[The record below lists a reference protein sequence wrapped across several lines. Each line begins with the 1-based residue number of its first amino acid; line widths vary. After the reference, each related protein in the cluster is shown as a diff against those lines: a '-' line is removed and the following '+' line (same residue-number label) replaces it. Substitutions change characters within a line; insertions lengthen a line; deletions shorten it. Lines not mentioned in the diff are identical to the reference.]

1 VPRALSKSLARVG
14 ISKPVA
20 HSRNASATG
29 GLPTVLLPWNL
40 GSYEPMNNFHP
51 LFRKWVQAQT
61 SVRFVRP
68 PWAKELCQS
77 PRYRED
83 CSNTQYLE
91 HGFGRVFEFEK
102 QENSS
107 VSRNLFLAADYLLL
121 PNFIIRYHSLLRRGH
136 FSFIVSRYL
145 RFLCRWVF
153 RVRNLTASSYQ
164 TFCRS
169 IERYSNRTTAWGF
182 FHT

>member
-1 VPRALSKSLARVG
+1 MG
-14 ISKPVA
+14 TI
-20 HSRNASATG
+20 
-29 GLPTVLLPWNL
+29 
-40 GSYEPMNNFHP
+40 
-51 LFRKWVQAQT
+51 QT

-102 QENSS
+102 AREFFSIQEFIFSS
-107 VSRNLFLAADYLLL
+107 RLSAAAEFHHTI
-121 PNFIIRYHSLLRRGH
+121 PFTTAKRPFFFHCES
-136 FSFIVSRYL
+136 

-169 IERYSNRTTAWGF
+169 IERYSN
-182 FHT
+182 

>member
-1 VPRALSKSLARVG
+1 M
-14 ISKPVA
+14 
-20 HSRNASATG
+20 H
-29 GLPTVLLPWNL
+29 
-40 GSYEPMNNFHP
+40 NFHP

-102 QENSS
+102 AREFFSIQEFIFSS
-107 VSRNLFLAADYLLL
+107 RLSAAAEFHHTI
-121 PNFIIRYHSLLRRGH
+121 PF
-136 FSFIVSRYL
+136 
-145 RFLCRWVF
+145 
-153 RVRNLTASSYQ
+153 
-164 TFCRS
+164 
-169 IERYSNRTTAWGF
+169 TTAKRPFF
-182 FHT
+182 FHCESIPPVFCPASAPMRQIGRVEEG

>member
-1 VPRALSKSLARVG
+1 MSKTEGQNATRGQQARLRVRRAVSKGLASVG
-14 ISKPVA
+14 VSKPVA
-20 HSRNASATG
+20 QSRNASATG

-51 LFRKWVQAQT
+51 LFRKWVETQT

-102 QENSS
+102 AREFFSIQEFIFSS
-107 VSRNLFLAADYLLL
+107 S
-121 PNFIIRYHSLLRRGH
+121 ICC
-136 FSFIVSRYL
+136 
-145 RFLCRWVF
+145 CRI
-153 RVRNLTASSYQ
+153 SSYD
-164 TFCRS
+164 TIHYCEEAIFLS
-169 IERYSNRTTAWGF
+169 L
-182 FHT
+182 